1 MRIFFWGAGTYASS
15 IWKKI
20 VENPEFYSDDY
31 IGFIDNNPKLW
42 GDCFL
47 GKKVIAPYDIKNYK
61 IDRIVIASVFEEEI
75 KRQVT
80 NEIGLPEE
88 TIFSFEEYEQSCFA
102 NKKFLE
108 RYRKSDTN
116 ENRYNCFNGKRA
128 VVYTAIMGEYD
139 YLKLPLN
146 VDNDLTYVCFTNNYK
161 LKSDIWHMEYIK
173 DKSLDNIHFAR
184 KIKIKPYLY
193 LKDYEVSIWVDGKF
207 SIHNDLKKYV
217 EKYGRDKPVLCFPH
231 HVRECIYDEAVACMW
246 FHKGVKEKITHQV
259 SDYYK
264 AGYPFKNGLYETGCM
279 VRRHDDEFVK
289 KIMEQWYEQIENY
302 SYRDQISFPVVCWK
316 NNFVPDICDLNI
328 NKNNWL
334 KWHTHGFR

>member
-1 MRIFFWGAGTYASS
+1 M
-15 IWKKI
+15 
-20 VENPEFYSDDY
+20 
-31 IGFIDNNPKLW
+31 
-42 GDCFL
+42 
-47 GKKVIAPYDIKNYK
+47 
-61 IDRIVIASVFEEEI
+61 
-75 KRQVT
+75 
-80 NEIGLPEE
+80 
-88 TIFSFEEYEQSCFA
+88 
-102 NKKFLE
+102 
-108 RYRKSDTN
+108 
-116 ENRYNCFNGKRA
+116 
-128 VVYTAIMGEYD
+128 
-139 YLKLPLN
+139 
-146 VDNDLTYVCFTNNYK
+146 
-161 LKSDIWHMEYIK
+161 
-173 DKSLDNIHFAR
+173 
-184 KIKIKPYLY
+184 
-193 LKDYEVSIWVDGKF
+193 DGKF